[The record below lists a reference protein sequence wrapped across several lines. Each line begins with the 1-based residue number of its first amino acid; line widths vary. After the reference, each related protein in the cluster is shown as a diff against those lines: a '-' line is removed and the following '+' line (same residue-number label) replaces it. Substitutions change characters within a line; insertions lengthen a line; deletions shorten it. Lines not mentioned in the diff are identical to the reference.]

1 MLFQI
6 LSKKALNFSSIEVK
20 RHFPFSFKKILHHDF
35 KIFKMHKKLYARK
48 MKMDKYA
55 EKLKK
60 ESNKYYVKIDN
71 THSDTSCSQRKGKNK
86 DLFSGDL

>member
-1 MLFQI
+1 
-6 LSKKALNFSSIEVK
+6 
-20 RHFPFSFKKILHHDF
+20 
-35 KIFKMHKKLYARK
+35 MHKKLYARK

-60 ESNKYYVKIDN
+60 ESNKYYVKIEN